1 MKWPRVEIPISEW
14 MRRLPAVSV
23 GLVVVWIV
31 ASAVLQLG
39 YASQLRS
46 AREELGEAVGYAIQ
60 NPVVAVDPRMF
71 PVVRAV
77 MPGFDSNEVFAFLR
91 HGRSGRQ
98 GPSPQEHFDALS
110 AQAFRSLDA
119 LPQRRLGLVPAFP
132 ELHAILTYALVHA
145 GWLHLLG
152 TVLVWLLVAPLLE
165 RLWGRA
171 VFTGAVVCVVLAG
184 GGGYFL
190 ARMGSDRALLG
201 GSALV
206 AGLVVAALVRFRGR
220 EVDLLGCL
228 APCADVELRA
238 PAWSLGLVWV
248 VHETL
253 LWWTVPGALPAGVAH
268 SPGYA
273 AHAAGALLGGLLPLA
288 ITRLG
293 WEERFGRPEPAAQ
306 PAKPARFDF
315 QRVLE
320 ARARGDADA
329 AFEMLRVE
337 VQRSSRHRDAVTT
350 FWEMCIERAAPEQ
363 AAPAMAQLVGEELR
377 RGAEEIAVALWR
389 ELAEHRLSSALDS
402 PTLLRLVRLIQ
413 RIDGDEQTVIALR
426 QLLDRRRKDL
436 TPTGAYQVAQLAEG
450 LDPELALAAGRRA
463 TASEKLEPGKRVEL
477 EALVA
482 RVTPPEEGG
491 IPETAK
497 PPEEPPPSIFY
508 QESDRSAFGEVG
520 DLSELDGSFPRG
532 AVTEAIPRQ
541 LGAEALSIEIAGGEL
556 KGVAWSRLRA
566 VAVVGVRGLASRP
579 VVLIDL
585 LVDGGGMERPLGVI
599 RIRSDRFDPR
609 RLAPQASSPLEA
621 LRAVVKGILSQ
632 SGARPLPD
640 LEGAA
645 GGPVRI
651 YDSLDAYEAQVLRP
665 VAPELS

>member
-1 MKWPRVEIPISEW
+1 MKRPRVEVPIPEW

-31 ASAVLQLG
+31 ASVVLQLG

-46 AREELGEAVGYAIQ
+46 AKEELGEAVGYAIQ

-71 PVVRAV
+71 PVVRSV

-91 HGRSGRQ
+91 HGRSAQQ
-98 GPSPQEHFDALS
+98 GPSPQERFDALS
-110 AQAFRSLDA
+110 AQAFSSLDA

-132 ELHAILTYALVHA
+132 ELHAFLTHALVHA

-152 TVLVWLLVAPLLE
+152 TVFVWLLVAPLLE

-171 VFTGAVVCVVLAG
+171 VFTGAVLCLVLVG

-190 ARMGSDRALLG
+190 VRMDSDRALLG
-201 GSALV
+201 GSAVV
-206 AGLVVAALVRFRGR
+206 AGLVAAALVRFRGR
-220 EVDLLGCL
+220 DVDLLGCL
-228 APCADVELRA
+228 APSADVELRT
-238 PAWSLGLVWV
+238 PAWSLAVVWV

-253 LWWTVPGALPAGVAH
+253 LWWTVPGGLPVGVAH
-268 SPGYA
+268 APGYA
-273 AHAAGALLGGLLPLA
+273 AHVAGALLGGLLPLA
-288 ITRLG
+288 LTRLG
-293 WEERFGRPEPAAQ
+293 WEERFGRPEPE
-306 PAKPARFDF
+306 PESTKPERFDF

-363 AAPAMAQLVGEELR
+363 AAPAMAQLVREELR
-377 RGAEEIAVALWR
+377 RGAEEIAVARWR
-389 ELAEHRLSSALDS
+389 ELAEHRLCSALDS

-413 RIDGDEQTVIALR
+413 RIDGDEQAVIVLR

-436 TPTGAYQVAQLAEG
+436 TPTGAYQVAQFAEG
-450 LDPELALAAGRRA
+450 LDAELALAAARRA
-463 TASEKLEPGKRVEL
+463 AASEKLEPGKRTEL

-482 RVTPPEEGG
+482 RVAPPEEGG
-491 IPETAK
+491 TPETAK
-497 PPEEPPPSIFY
+497 KLEEPPPSIFY

-532 AVTEAIPRQ
+532 AVIEAVPRQ
-541 LGAEALSIEIAGGEL
+541 LGAEALSIDAAGGEV
-556 KGVAWSRLRA
+556 KSVAWSRLRA
-566 VAVVGVRGLASRP
+566 VAVAGVPGLGPKP
-579 VVLIDL
+579 VVLVDL

-609 RLAPQASSPLEA
+609 RLAADAPSPLDA
-621 LRAVVKGILSQ
+621 LLAIVQRILSQ

-640 LEGAA
+640 PEGAA
-645 GGPVRI
+645 GRPVRI
-651 YDSLDAYEAQVLRP
+651 YDSLEAYEAQVLRP